1 MPRAH
6 LSDEDITTKLPSV
19 PGWRRDGDKL
29 AREFQFKTFVEAFGF
44 MASVALVAEKLDH
57 HPDWKNVYNRVS
69 VELTTHDAGGITDND
84 FLLAR
89 RMNDL
94 SKM

>member
-1 MPRAH
+1 MPRAR
-6 LSDEDITTKLPSV
+6 LSDDDVTTKLASI
-19 PGWRRDGDKL
+19 PGWRRDGDAL
-29 AREFQFKTFVEAFGF
+29 VREFEFKDFVGAFGF

-69 VELTTHDAGGITDND
+69 VELRTHDAGGITEND

-89 RMNDL
+89 RMNDIA
-94 SKM
+94 KM